1 LFVEVSAATVDVLVT
16 VTVVR
21 PEVVRPEVV
30 RPEVVAL
37 RSTTEGVL
45 SVLVGVLG

>member
-1 LFVEVSAATVDVLVT
+1 LFVEVSAVAVGVLVT

-30 RPEVVAL
+30 AL
-37 RSTTEGVL
+37 RNTTEGVL